1 MRRKGISFSRG
12 HRFMTLYVASW
23 HHQVWHSTMHIKT
36 VISSSNQSINL
47 SFLSVFLSLDCTGRN
62 FYNILFRNE
71 RELLHSCYGYCIAS
85 GSSDVGLGTKLF
97 VSSNINSFNLSLGR
111 SSSSISNLSL
121 ASKIR
126 NQVKLIFASEKESF
140 CWILFWLDQKRG
152 RPSFY

>member
-1 MRRKGISFSRG
+1 
-12 HRFMTLYVASW
+12 MTLYVASW
-23 HHQVWHSTMHIKT
+23 HHQVWHSTMQIKT
-36 VISSSNQSINL
+36 VFCSSNQSINL
-47 SFLSVFLSLDCTGRN
+47 SFLSVFLLLDCTGRN

-121 ASKIR
+121 ASK
-126 NQVKLIFASEKESF
+126 KESF
-140 CWILFWLDQKRG
+140 CWILFWLNQKRG
-152 RPSFY
+152 RPSFYKKKTPYILLKHTQS